1 MRDNCCQHEITMLA
15 EDRVNTSVPS
25 SVYTSINNPEDTTSE
40 VNIYIYRYFI
50 LYVNTIL
57 YISISD
63 TVLRSFATKIA
74 FISNTKL
81 LRLMLCCQ
89 TSIAIVCKVLNDVT
103 MNCLKTRQFA
113 GHLKP
118 LLLNLNNI
126 Y

>member
-40 VNIYIYRYFI
+40 VNIYIYRYLI

-63 TVLRSFATKIA
+63 TVLYAVLLQ
-74 FISNTKL
+74 KL
-81 LRLMLCCQ
+81 HLFQ
-89 TSIAIVCKVLNDVT
+89 TLN
-103 MNCLKTRQFA
+103 FS
-113 GHLKP
+113 G
-118 LLLNLNNI
+118 
-126 Y
+126 